1 MVEIKK
7 IFRKMIT
14 TATIIITRI
23 RSKIT
28 KIIILRIT
36 MEIKSKK
43 NLEKWKKKK

>member
-1 MVEIKK
+1 
-7 IFRKMIT
+7 MIT
-14 TATIIITRI
+14 TTTTTIIITRI

-43 NLEKWKKKK
+43 NLEKWKKKKQNPQRSP